1 MVSTNV
7 SLRPSSC
14 VLTSCPR
21 IDLAVGRFPAGKTLS
36 YPLDV
41 FLSICP
47 KWYQH
52 SVFHKPLIT
61 PRVGNNY
68 KADQAKHIH
77 TPTKT
82 STSYTY
88 YLSYWALS
96 FLASAYSLVVSPP
109 PSPLLSTENVWLE
122 IHPPYYPVF
131 ISYLQNN
138 FKCTLF
144 IVKFP
149 DLDNNLYGHPNM
161 RGTDHYHETRHI
173 NKSPFHH
180 FPGLLYQLLT
190 WNICLHTSCHSFI

>member
-1 MVSTNV
+1 MVSTSVN
-7 SLRPSSC
+7 LRPSSC

-21 IDLAVGRFPAGKTLS
+21 IDLAMGRFPAGKTLS

-41 FLSICP
+41 ILPICP

-96 FLASAYSLVVSPP
+96 SLASAYSLVVPTPP
-109 PSPLLSTENVWLE
+109 LHFHCWVLTMHGLRYTHHIIQFSSLISRIIVNAPSLLSEVSW
-122 IHPPYYPVF
+122 
-131 ISYLQNN
+131 
-138 FKCTLF
+138 C
-144 IVKFP
+144 
-149 DLDNNLYGHPNM
+149 G
-161 RGTDHYHETRHI
+161 
-173 NKSPFHH
+173 
-180 FPGLLYQLLT
+180 
-190 WNICLHTSCHSFI
+190 